1 MLPSCR
7 LAFRNIFRFK
17 RRTFITFFATSF
29 GLALLIIT
37 ISLMNGIDKDSISNI
52 INCQTSH
59 IKIFKQG
66 YFDRRND
73 FPMGLTI
80 RDPQRYY
87 PALLQIPGV
96 QAVESR
102 ILFAA
107 TMIKGADELPC
118 LGVAVETDRDPEIF
132 NIKESIL
139 QGDWLQAGDSMIL
152 VGEDLAEDMGLAVGD
167 SLTLRMI
174 TANEKE
180 NFNWNAMD
188 IEVKGIFASG
198 NPTVDGGR
206 IIIPMAVAREGLSLA
221 SQSTEIVV
229 RLASDDDKLID
240 TVKARI
246 EKEMN
251 GAASRFEFRSW
262 KELASSFLAV
272 SEMKTKNSSIIIFI
286 MLLIASVG
294 IVNTMLMTVME
305 RTREIGM
312 LAALGMKKREIMIL
326 FICEGGFIGLI
337 GSILGCVIGG
347 LTSWYLEV
355 RGFSITS
362 WGETMSRMSESIY
375 PVKGVFYADLTFS
388 VLLMVFAFGT
398 IIALLAS
405 AYPARKAANMDP
417 IKALR
422 HI

>member
-1 MLPSCR
+1 MLPYFK

-73 FPMGLTI
+73 FPMDLTI

-96 QAVESR
+96 RAVESR
-102 ILFAA
+102 ILFGA
-107 TMIKGADELPC
+107 TLIKGADELPC
-118 LGVAVETDRDPEIF
+118 LGVAVETDRDPDIF
-132 NIKESIL
+132 NIKEAIL
-139 QGDWLQAGDSMIL
+139 AGDWLQAGDSMIL
-152 VGEDLAEDMGLAVGD
+152 VGNDLAEDMGLAVGD

-188 IEVKGIFASG
+188 IEVKGIFESG

-206 IIIPMAVAREGLSLA
+206 IIIPMAVAREGLSLP
-221 SQSTEIVV
+221 SQATEIVL
-229 RLASDDDKLID
+229 RLAADDDKLID
-240 TVKARI
+240 AVKARS
-246 EKEMN
+246 EALLN
-251 GAASRFEFRSW
+251 GSSSRFEARSW
-262 KELASSFLAV
+262 KELASDFLAV

-312 LAALGMKKREIMIL
+312 LAAMGMKKREIMTL

-337 GSILGCVIGG
+337 GSFLGCVIGG

-362 WGETMSRMSESIY
+362 WGETMSRMSEAIY

-388 VLLMVFAFGT
+388 VLLMVFVFGT
-398 IIALLAS
+398 AIALLAS